1 MRTSRRGILSLANA
15 IKEHREAIEHDLLTY
30 TGYQLSDLGGALDWS
45 AMRSFMHNLPID
57 SALGQEL
64 HPEYAPWATRTK
76 TNEILADIFDQL
88 AQINANLVA
97 IGSGEAAK
105 QPKPYPRP
113 KQKHPENERHFGRG
127 ALPPDKLR
135 EWFEQKRK
143 EKCQ

>member
-1 MRTSRRGILSLANA
+1 MKTFVRHLSA
-15 IKEHREAIEHDLLTY
+15 
-30 TGYQLSDLGGALDWS
+30 
-45 AMRSFMHNLPID
+45 D
-57 SALGQEL
+57 SATGQEL
-64 HPEYAPWATRTK
+64 YPEYAAWASRTK
-76 TNEILADIFDQL
+76 TNTILADIFDQL

-105 QPKPYPRP
+105 QPNPYPRP